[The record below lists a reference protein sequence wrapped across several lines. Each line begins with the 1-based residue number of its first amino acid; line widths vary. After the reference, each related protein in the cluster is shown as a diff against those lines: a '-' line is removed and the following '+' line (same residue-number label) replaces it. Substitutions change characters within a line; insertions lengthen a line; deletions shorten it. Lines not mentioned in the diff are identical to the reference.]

1 MIRMPGFG
9 RGYAEEILLP
19 VRPGYVAL
27 TLFVAFLL
35 NLLPLS
41 GVALA
46 LWPDFV
52 ALCLLYWG
60 IEHPRQVGFLPAF
73 LLGLA
78 VDVAEGSL
86 FGQHA
91 LAYSG
96 LMFAAIAVHR
106 RVPLFSARDQML
118 HVFAILLATQMLVLL
133 VRRAAGGEFP
143 GWWYFLAS
151 VTGAIA
157 WPLARRLLRAPLRPR
172 AGEERI

>member
-1 MIRMPGFG
+1 MIRLPVF
-9 RGYAEEILLP
+9 RRAYAEEILLP

-27 TLFVAFLL
+27 TLFVAFML

-41 GVALA
+41 GVVLA
-46 LWPDFV
+46 LRPDFV
-52 ALCLLYWG
+52 ALVLLYWG

-78 VDVAEGSL
+78 VDVADGSL

-96 LMFAAIAVHR
+96 LMYAAIAVHR

-118 HVFAILLATQMLVLL
+118 HVFGILLATQMVVLL
-133 VRRAAGGEFP
+133 VRRAAGSEFP

-151 VTGAIA
+151 VTGAII
-157 WPLARRLLRAPLRPR
+157 WPAARQLLRTPLRPR
-172 AGEERI
+172 AREEHI